1 MTEFLDYIN
10 LEYGQQHHHYHSNS
24 NRSHSHNV
32 STEINN
38 NNNNTANSTT
48 TPDTTNSTTTT
59 DTTTAATT
67 TKLTSAQHT
76 KDSASPTSYWDS
88 VVQPAVDDA
97 LRQLFQSVK
106 AVYKTKGSQHEAQ
119 GNDNGN
125 RFKHPYAEYMHPN
138 AGMQIYSIHY

>member
-38 NNNNTANSTT
+38 NNNNNTA
-48 TPDTTNSTTTT
+48 NSTTTT

-138 AGMQIYSIHY
+138 AGM